1 MSEAQARDRRQTP
14 APPARFI
21 AHQRDAPH
29 ALAVQL
35 AQQVGN
41 RQGAVDGLP
50 PGHGHRV
57 VVENLVGDVH
67 AGRDGRADRE
77 NSRVKVGAVT
87 QVLKHVRGV
96 GKRRLP
102 DPGHAFTAHLG
113 KSQRRSI
120 GHPGGHVMAADA
132 AQRMAAL
139 GQARRGVMR
148 APRAEVGHA
157 LGHVRGPGEGT
168 LLVFDPANPCLHARR
183 RVETTDSRRDRQ
195 GHDRRCEFAAIG
207 QQIASVLVELAHN
220 PRARR
225 DGIVVELPRELV
237 FDDGAFFFHD
247 EDFLQTVGEVVGRL
261 GLQRPGHADLVHAQ
275 TDLGGHGGADA
286 HVFQRLHHI
295 QIRFAGGD
303 NAQARA
309 GAIEHHAI

>member
-1 MSEAQARDRRQTP
+1 MPEAQARDRRQTP

-67 AGRDGRADRE
+67 AGRDGRADGE

-183 RVETTDSRRDRQ
+183 RVETADSRRDR
-195 GHDRRCEFAAIG
+195 
-207 QQIASVLVELAHN
+207 
-220 PRARR
+220 
-225 DGIVVELPRELV
+225 
-237 FDDGAFFFHD
+237 
-247 EDFLQTVGEVVGRL
+247 
-261 GLQRPGHADLVHAQ
+261 
-275 TDLGGHGGADA
+275 
-286 HVFQRLHHI
+286 
-295 QIRFAGGD
+295 
-303 NAQARA
+303 
-309 GAIEHHAI
+309 